1 MNEKKLAGEKAVEFI
16 KDDMIVGLGT
26 GSTVYYTIAKL
37 GEMVKEGLKI
47 KAVSTSTATTNL
59 ARSLGIDLLPID
71 EVESI
76 DITIDGA
83 DEVDDSFNGIKGG
96 GGALLFEKIVASASK
111 KNIWVVDSK
120 KVVKTLGKFPLPVEV
135 IPFGHM
141 HLYKKFEEKGMKP
154 IIRKVEHNYF
164 LTDSN
169 NNIIDLHLSSIEK
182 PQELCNWL
190 SGLPG
195 VVENGLF
202 LNYADV
208 VIIGKDND
216 VEILQK
222 KK

>member
-1 MNEKKLAGEKAVEFI
+1 MDEKKLAGEKAAEFI

-59 ARSLGIDLLPID
+59 ARSLGIELFPID
-71 EVESI
+71 EIESI

-83 DEVDDSFNGIKGG
+83 DEVDEMFNGIKGG

-135 IPFGHM
+135 IPFGHK
-141 HLYKKFEEKGMKP
+141 HLYKKFEDKGMNP
-154 IIRKVEHNYF
+154 VIRKVEHNYF

-169 NNIIDLHLSSIEK
+169 NNIIDLNLSSIEN
-182 PQELCNWL
+182 PQELSNWL
-190 SGLPG
+190 KGLPG

-216 VEILQK
+216 VELLYNK
-222 KK
+222 